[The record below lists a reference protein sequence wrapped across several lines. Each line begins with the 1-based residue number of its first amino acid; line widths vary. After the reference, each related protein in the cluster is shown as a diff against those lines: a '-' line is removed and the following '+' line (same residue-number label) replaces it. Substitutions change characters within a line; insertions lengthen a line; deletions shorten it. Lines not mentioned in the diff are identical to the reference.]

1 MPDDS
6 YEVKEVDGN
15 VQLVFSNYVLTKN
28 IEISYNVL
36 SQNAGQIS
44 ASATIVSDTIDT
56 LSEAK
61 RTATST
67 VVNLQFSAGDSSGI
81 IYKTNAMLDVYNT
94 EEPTEKIAGVTLMLW
109 NQLTGDIVSVVTD
122 ENGEY
127 QLTDI
132 YTGNYTLYVSY
143 RPRRLRHTTGTSAW

>member
-1 MPDDS
+1 MGNTNGEIDLGSINVSNVPDDS
-6 YEVKEVDGN
+6 YEVKEVDGD

-67 VVNLQFSAGDSSGI
+67 VTNLQFSAGDSNRI
-81 IYKTNAMLDVYNT
+81 IYKTSASLDVYNT
-94 EEPTEKIAGVTLMLW
+94 EEPTEKIAGLL
-109 NQLTGDIVSVVTD
+109 
-122 ENGEY
+122 
-127 QLTDI
+127 
-132 YTGNYTLYVSY
+132 
-143 RPRRLRHTTGTSAW
+143 

>member
-1 MPDDS
+1 MGNTNGEIDLGSINVSNVPDDS
-6 YEVKEVDGN
+6 YEVKEVDGD

-67 VVNLQFSAGDSSGI
+67 VTNLQFSAGDSNGI
-81 IYKTNAMLDVYNT
+81 IYKTSASLDVYNT
-94 EEPTEKIAGVTLMLW
+94 EEPTQKIAGVTLMLW
-109 NQLTGDIVSVVTD
+109 NQLTGDVISVVTD
-122 ENGEY
+122 EKESIN
-127 QLTDI
+127 
-132 YTGNYTLYVSY
+132 
-143 RPRRLRHTTGTSAW
+143 

>member
-1 MPDDS
+1 MTQVKVTTKNIDDGSKKVANPTILLKSLGNTNGEIDLGSINVSNVPDDS
-6 YEVKEVDGN
+6 YEVKEVDGD

-67 VVNLQFSAGDSSGI
+67 VTNLQFSAGDSTGSFTKLVRHLMFI
-81 IYKTNAMLDVYNT
+81 IPK
-94 EEPTEKIAGVTLMLW
+94 
-109 NQLTGDIVSVVTD
+109 NQLRKL
-122 ENGEY
+122 
-127 QLTDI
+127 QAL
-132 YTGNYTLYVSY
+132 
-143 RPRRLRHTTGTSAW
+143 H